1 MKVQD
6 IIDDLQAA
14 EFSELAIGDS
24 AFTETNTPRY
34 LKLIQSA
41 LTELHVQFLLRQE
54 ELIIQPLEGLVDYP
68 LHYDHADTSKV
79 EAIKFIVDSV
89 YQPFNWE
96 PLQILGAYDEL
107 GNEIPINAPNHICGI
122 YVSTPRSV
130 MIPATITMRQISL
143 VCRANHTVLTGLT
156 DDINIP
162 TTMRNALV
170 WFIAS
175 RIWGSRKDDQA
186 SNKSVMYMQ
195 QYLSACELLRNT
207 GTGVAVDVIEFNYK
221 RDGWR

>member
-54 ELIIQPLEGLVDYP
+54 ELVIQPIEGLVDYP
-68 LHYDHADTSKV
+68 LHSDHADTSEV
-79 EAIKFIVDSV
+79 EATKFIVDSI
-89 YQPFNWE
+89 YQPFDWE

-107 GNEIPINAPNHICGI
+107 GNEIPINASNHICGI
-122 YVSTPRSV
+122 FVSTPRSV
-130 MIPATITMRQISL
+130 MIPATVTTRQISL
-143 VCRANHTVLTGLT
+143 VCRANHVILTGLT
-156 DDINIP
+156 DNINIP
-162 TTMRNALV
+162 STMRNALV

-207 GTGVAVDVIEFNYK
+207 GTGIAVDTVEFNYACN
-221 RDGWR
+221 GWR

>member
-54 ELIIQPLEGLVDYP
+54 ELMIQPLEGLVDYP
-68 LHYDHADTSKV
+68 LHSDHADTSKV
-79 EAIKFIVDSV
+79 ETIKFIVDSV

-130 MIPATITMRQISL
+130 MIPAPVTARQISL
-143 VCRANHTVLTGLT
+143 VCRANHTALTGLT

-162 TTMRNALV
+162 ATMRNALV

-175 RIWGSRKDDQA
+175 RIWATRKDEQA
-186 SNKSVMYMQ
+186 MSKSIQYMQ
-195 QYLSACELLRNT
+195 RYLDACTLLSDT
-207 GTGVAVDVIEFNYK
+207 GTGVAGDVIDFNYNQC
-221 RDGWR
+221 GWR

>member
-1 MKVQD
+1 MNVQD
-6 IIDDLQAA
+6 IINDLQMG
-14 EFSELAIGDS
+14 EFSELQLGDS
-24 AFTETNTPRY
+24 SLTTQNLPRFIN
-34 LKLIQSA
+34 LIQSA
-41 LTELHVQFLLRQE
+41 LTELHVQFLIRQE
-54 ELIIQPLEGLVDYP
+54 ELVIQPLEGLVDYS
-68 LHYDHADTSKV
+68 LHPDHADTSEA
-79 EAIKFIVDSV
+79 EAIKFIVDSI
-89 YQPFNWE
+89 YQPFDWE
-96 PLQILGAYDEL
+96 PLQILGAYDEI

-122 YVSTPRSV
+122 FVSTPRSV
-130 MIPATITMRQISL
+130 MIPATVTERQISL

-186 SNKSVMYMQ
+186 SNKSIMYMQ

-207 GTGVAVDVIEFNYK
+207 GTGIEGDVIEFNYK

>member
-54 ELIIQPLEGLVDYP
+54 ELMIQPLEGLVDYP
-68 LHYDHADTSKV
+68 LHSDHADTSKV
-79 EAIKFIVDSV
+79 ETIKFIVDSV

-107 GNEIPINAPNHICGI
+107 GNEIPINAPNHTCGI

-130 MIPATITMRQISL
+130 MIPAPVTARQISL
-143 VCRANHTVLTGLT
+143 VCRANHTALTGLT

-175 RIWGSRKDDQA
+175 RIWATRKDEQA
-186 SNKSVMYMQ
+186 MSKSIQYMQ
-195 QYLSACELLRNT
+195 RYLDACTLLSDT
-207 GTGVAVDVIEFNYK
+207 GTGVAGDVIDFNYNQC
-221 RDGWR
+221 GWR

>member
-54 ELIIQPLEGLVDYP
+54 ELVIQPLEGLVDYP
-68 LHYDHADTSKV
+68 LHSDHADTSEA
-79 EAIKFIVDSV
+79 EAIKFIVDSI
-89 YQPFNWE
+89 YQPFDWE

-122 YVSTPRSV
+122 FVSTPRSV
-130 MIPATITMRQISL
+130 MSPATITARQISL
-143 VCRANHTVLTGLT
+143 ICRANHVILTGLT
-156 DDINIP
+156 DNINIP
-162 TTMRNALV
+162 STMRNALV

-175 RIWGSRKDDQA
+175 RIWGCRKVDQA
-186 SNKSVMYMQ
+186 SNKSIMYMQ
-195 QYLSACELLRNT
+195 RYLDACTLLSDT
-207 GTGVAVDVIEFNYK
+207 GTGVAGDVIDFNYNQC
-221 RDGWR
+221 GWR

>member
-41 LTELHVQFLLRQE
+41 LTELHVQFLIRQE
-54 ELIIQPLEGLVDYP
+54 ELVIQPLEGLVDYS
-68 LHYDHADTSKV
+68 LHPDHADTSEA

-130 MIPATITMRQISL
+130 MIPATITARQISL
-143 VCRANHTVLTGLT
+143 VCRANHTALTGLT

-175 RIWGSRKDDQA
+175 RIWATRKDEQA
-186 SNKSVMYMQ
+186 MSKSIQYMQ
-195 QYLSACELLRNT
+195 RYLDACTLLSDT
-207 GTGVAVDVIEFNYK
+207 GTGVAGDVIDFNYNQC
-221 RDGWR
+221 GWR